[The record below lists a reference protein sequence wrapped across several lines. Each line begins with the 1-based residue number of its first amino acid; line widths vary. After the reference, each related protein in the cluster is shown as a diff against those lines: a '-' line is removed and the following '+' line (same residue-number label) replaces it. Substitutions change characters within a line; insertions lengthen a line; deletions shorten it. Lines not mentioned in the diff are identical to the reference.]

1 MAMQVQQQMASDEE
15 LARRMQQEDLQ
26 QHSWMWGTAGGGV
39 PVTQMGQPPGSGGGV
54 PVVQGRVVGGAPVGG
69 TGGAPM
75 VIGAP
80 TGGVVGM
87 TYAAVIEAIPMNE
100 AIVLRYRFPLM
111 CFAFI
116 DALSTI
122 FNAASSAGLFGAFG
136 KMSENEDKSGVGD
149 ETSAA
154 EREALGPRS
163 LGIFGLVFLIGPIA
177 GVVGAKRLH
186 RGFTSLYLAFCV
198 AKTAYEIFLV
208 AMAPGIWYI
217 LIALVQMWVT
227 KLVFTFWR
235 ALGRTS
241 PERCAELLDPIA
253 VL

>member
-54 PVVQGRVVGGAPVGG
+54 LVVQGMVVDGAPVGS

-80 TGGVVGM
+80 TGGVAGM
-87 TYAAVIEAIPMNE
+87 PYAAVIEEIPMNE
-100 AIVLRYRFPLM
+100 AIVLRYRSPLM

-136 KMSENEDKSGVGD
+136 KMSEDEDKSGAGD
-149 ETSAA
+149 ETRAA
-154 EREALGPRS
+154 EEREPVGGRETAPSRFHFPLLGLLR
-163 LGIFGLVFLIGPIA
+163 GEDGL
-177 GVVGAKRLH
+177 
-186 RGFTSLYLAFCV
+186 
-198 AKTAYEIFLV
+198 
-208 AMAPGIWYI
+208 
-217 LIALVQMWVT
+217 
-227 KLVFTFWR
+227 
-235 ALGRTS
+235 
-241 PERCAELLDPIA
+241 
-253 VL
+253 

>member
-1 MAMQVQQQMASDEE
+1 
-15 LARRMQQEDLQ
+15 MQQEDLQ

-54 PVVQGRVVGGAPVGG
+54 LVVQGMVVDGNETTIAAQSKFCGG
-69 TGGAPM
+69 
-75 VIGAP
+75 
-80 TGGVVGM
+80 GGVAGM
-87 TYAAVIEAIPMNE
+87 PYAAVIEEIPMNE
-100 AIVLRYRFPLM
+100 AIVLRYRSPLM

-136 KMSENEDKSGVGD
+136 KMSEDEDKSGAGD
-149 ETSAA
+149 ETRAA
-154 EREALGPRS
+154 EEREPVGPRS

-241 PERCAELLDPIA
+241 PERCAALLNPMA
-253 VL
+253 VMQHGNVGMVYW